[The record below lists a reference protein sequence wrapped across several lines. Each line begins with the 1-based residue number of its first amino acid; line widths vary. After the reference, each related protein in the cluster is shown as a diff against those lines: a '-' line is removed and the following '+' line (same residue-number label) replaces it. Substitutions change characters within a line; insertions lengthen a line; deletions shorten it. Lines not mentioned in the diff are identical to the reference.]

1 MDKDKTLEAIA
12 HELSEGLGKD
22 GWLKRVG
29 NVYFRCGHLNG
40 NQVEDVYHA
49 SMRHNL
55 NIELISMDW
64 HYFTG
69 TKEHALALQKVLGG
83 GIRPS
88 EYVTATK
95 DGMDKAKCFKVD
107 SARMDFTYNKLYSH
121 PRCDKHYIWLVI
133 KP

>member
-1 MDKDKTLEAIA
+1 MDKEKTLEAIA

-95 DGMDKAKCFKVD
+95 DGMD
-107 SARMDFTYNKLYSH
+107 LW
-121 PRCDKHYIWLVI
+121 IWIGPDRILGDISPLNFETI
-133 KP
+133 KKIICTDAA

>member
-1 MDKDKTLEAIA
+1 MDKEKTLEAIA

-29 NVYFRCGHLNG
+29 NVFFRCGHLNG

-69 TKEHALALQKVLGG
+69 TKEHAMALQKALGG
-83 GIRPS
+83 GVWPS
-88 EYVTATK
+88 EYITAK
-95 DGMDKAKCFKVD
+95 DSMD
-107 SARMDFTYNKLYSH
+107 LL
-121 PRCDKHYIWLVI
+121 IWMGPDRILGDISPLNLETI
-133 KP
+133 KKIICADAD